1 MKRKWE
7 RAMSIEQVAEPS
19 LADPRENGGG
29 ARRLESLRR
38 MRALANHA
46 LPEGD
51 PHKLTAQWVSDLRI
65 AANELRVLRR
75 ALHPEENAAHGLCAR
90 LGEYA
95 CIIAEVV
102 ETPDGVVQR
111 AD

>member
-1 MKRKWE
+1 MNRKSE
-7 RAMSIEQVAEPS
+7 RAMSIETMAEPS
-19 LADPRENGGG
+19 LADPRESNVG
-29 ARRLESLRR
+29 ARRRESLLR

-46 LPEGD
+46 LPDCD
-51 PHKLTAQWVSDLRI
+51 PHKLTVQWISDLRV

-75 ALHPEENAAHGLCAR
+75 ALHPGENAAHGLCAR

-95 CIIAEVV
+95 CIIAAVV
-102 ETPDGVVQR
+102 ETDEARVPR